1 MKKIALGLFMVF
13 SALFTALAM
22 TQPVYAAHSSGINV
36 EQDSTHQERWYVT
49 KNGSRTGI
57 FNNQGN
63 AVSFGLDLSLIKG
76 DLIGEMVEVTIT
88 FEDSGFTSSATN
100 LYMTMDGFIWVSYYP
115 GEIEI
120 DFEGPLEYIGE
131 PGQGISSGSTVYLVF
146 NSFFDANRPA
156 ITGEENYVTS
166 VDDLRPVSFF
176 QSFLTAIDETD
187 GDITDNIYIVSDD
200 YTPNMST
207 LGKYEVVFGVKDNA
221 GNETML
227 VSYINVV
234 DITNPVIT
242 GNASVAEISYTQ
254 TYNISN
260 FKSTLTVTDN
270 YYTLTSSNI
279 TVLSD
284 DYTSNKSV
292 PGTYEIVFE
301 VTDPS
306 GNQGTFT
313 KQVRVIDNVA
323 PVFSGPTVITKPSNS
338 ILAVSEIQAQ
348 LTAHDAIEGSKT
360 SQITVLSDGYTGN
373 GNVVGSYDVVFQVQD
388 SKGNKS
394 THTVTVN
401 VVDNIAPII
410 YIKDGVSIILKA
422 NEVLTR
428 SQIISILQVTGQV
441 QNVTAS
447 TQFSFLIDE
456 YQGNEETPGVYMMSV
471 RATSA
476 SGNQS
481 VHNMMI
487 NVLEADTDDDVTV
500 EPVTLKWYEHVWNF
514 VVGVWNFIVNVF
526 VSIWN
531 FVVGIFD
538 WFVGLFTSSNEASLA
553 YKFYNRL

>member
-1 MKKIALGLFMVF
+1 MKKIVLSLFLMVG
-13 SALFTALAM
+13 ALFISMASA
-22 TQPVYAAHSSGINV
+22 QSIYAATSSNISLRFENNAYHILYNNDYALPGGTHTIDMV
-36 EQDSTHQERWYVT
+36 EEGLGT
-49 KNGSRTGI
+49 
-57 FNNQGN
+57 QGVGFQ
-63 AVSFGLDLSLIKG
+63 AI
-76 DLIGEMVEVTIT
+76 IGEWTSQETYTYSGEQSFTEIQIIVYPDESIGVTFVGT
-88 FEDSGFTSSATN
+88 G
-100 LYMTMDGFIWVSYYP
+100 VSYWMD
-115 GEIEI
+115 IRDTAI
-120 DFEGPLEYIGE
+120 A
-131 PGQGISSGSTVYLVF
+131 
-146 NSFFDANRPA
+146 SFKTAPFDNVRPA
-156 ITGEENYVTS
+156 FSGQENFVTS
-166 VDDLRPVSFF
+166 VDDARPLSFF
-176 QSFLTAIDETD
+176 RNYIYAYDETD

-200 YTPNMST
+200 YTPNMDT
-207 LGKYEVVFGVKDNA
+207 LGKYEVIFAVEDSA
-221 GNETML
+221 GNETTL
-227 VSYINVV
+227 VTFINVV
-234 DITNPVIT
+234 DITDPVIQ
-242 GNASVAEISYTQ
+242 GNTSIAEISYTQ
-254 TYNISN
+254 TYNISA
-260 FKSTLTVTDN
+260 FKSTLTATDN

-284 DYTSNKSV
+284 DYTPNKDV
-292 PGTYEIVFE
+292 PGTYDIVFE

-313 KQVRVIDNVA
+313 KQIRVIDDVA
-323 PVFSGPTVITKPSNS
+323 PIFSGPTVITKPSNS

-360 SQITVLSDGYTGN
+360 GQITVLSDSYTGN

-422 NEVLTR
+422 DEVLTR
-428 SQIISILQVTGQV
+428 EQIISILQVTGQV

-500 EPVTLKWYEHVWNF
+500 EPVTLKWYEHIWNF
-514 VVGVWNFIVNVF
+514 IVGVWNFIVNVF
-526 VSIWN
+526 ISIWN
-531 FVVGIFD
+531 FFVGIFD
-538 WFVGLFTSSNEASLA
+538 WFVELFTSSNEASLA
-553 YKFYNRL
+553 YKFYNRF